1 MTAKEYLKQVKDKWD
16 EIAEQQEYIEEL
28 RTTLEAS
35 GIRYDR
41 EAVQG
46 SGDTDRMTHVIIKVI
61 EQEEKLERMKQEYIL
76 FRFSVIEMIH
86 KLKDIKHRK
95 LLSCVYIDFKTLK
108 ESANVIGYSY
118 DYTRELH
125 IEALNEFHTMFP
137 HCSL

>member
-16 EIAEQQEYIEEL
+16 EIVEQQDYIEEL
-28 RTTLEAS
+28 RTILEAS
-35 GIRYDR
+35 GIRYDK
-41 EAVQG
+41 EVVQG
-46 SGDTDRMTHVIIKVI
+46 SGDPDRMTHIIIKII
-61 EQEEKLERMKQEYIL
+61 EQEEVLEDMKYDYIL
-76 FRFSVIEMIH
+76 FRLNVIEMIH

-108 ESANVIGYSY
+108 ESANMIGYSY